1 MQFQKVFYPCG
12 ELFIPSF
19 YRIPRPLFFHEELM
33 KLSNNAKL
41 LYALMLDRLN
51 LSISNSWFD
60 ESGQIYVYFTVHEI
74 CAYLNCSRNTALGLL
89 SELDSRGLISRIKQ
103 GLCKPDRIYVR
114 LLSDMES
121 YPPKCS

>member
-1 MQFQKVFYPCG
+1 MQLQKVFYPCG

-19 YRIPRPLFFHEELM
+19 YRIPRPLFFHVDLV

-51 LSISNSWFD
+51 LSISNAWFD
-60 ESGQIYVYFTVHEI
+60 ETGQIYVYFTVHEI
-74 CAYLNCSRNTALGLL
+74 CAYLNCSRNTALQLL
-89 SELDSRGLISRIKQ
+89 NELDSSGLISRIKQ

-121 YPPKCS
+121 YPTKCS